1 MKINLDEK
9 YFVETDRLNYI
20 LKERG
25 ISRKSGRE
33 VERTIGYYGSMT
45 TLAERYLEER
55 QKAIADES
63 TVNLDEYVKLV
74 DESNQKAV
82 SRLYDV
88 LRLYPKKG

>member
-25 ISRKSGRE
+25 TSRKSGRE

-45 TLAERYLEER
+45 NLAER
-55 QKAIADES
+55 
-63 TVNLDEYVKLV
+63 
-74 DESNQKAV
+74 
-82 SRLYDV
+82 
-88 LRLYPKKG
+88 

>member
-1 MKINLDEK
+1 
-9 YFVETDRLNYI
+9 
-20 LKERG
+20 
-25 ISRKSGRE
+25 
-33 VERTIGYYGSMT
+33 IGYYGSMT

-55 QKAIADES
+55 QKAIMDDS

-74 DESNQKAV
+74 EESNQKAV

>member
-55 QKAIADES
+55 QKAIADDS
-63 TVNLDEYVKLV
+63 TVNLDELV

>member
-1 MKINLDEK
+1 
-9 YFVETDRLNYI
+9 
-20 LKERG
+20 
-25 ISRKSGRE
+25 
-33 VERTIGYYGSMT
+33 MT
-45 TLAERYLEER
+45 TLSERYLEER
-55 QKAIADES
+55 QKAIADDS